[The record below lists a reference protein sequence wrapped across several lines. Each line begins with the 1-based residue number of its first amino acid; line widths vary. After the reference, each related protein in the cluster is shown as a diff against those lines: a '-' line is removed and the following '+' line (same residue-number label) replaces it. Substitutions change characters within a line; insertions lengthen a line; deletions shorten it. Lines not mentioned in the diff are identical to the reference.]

1 MPSIPKRL
9 RWVFWDVDATRLD
22 PERDANF
29 ILPRILEFGGI
40 EEVRWAISTYGLE
53 EIHRFLRDVGHPEI
67 SARTLQ
73 FWRAAL
79 KAKDESWANPSAW
92 RRTSAAPWVD

>member
-9 RWVFWDVDATRLD
+9 RWVFWDVDTTRLD
-22 PERDANF
+22 PKRDANF

-53 EIHRFLRDVGHPEI
+53 EIHRFLRDVGHPEL
-67 SARTLQ
+67 SGRTLK

-79 KAKDESWANPSAW
+79 KAKDEPWANPSAW